1 MMVDSD
7 TMRGTISAL
16 QAENDQLK
24 EQLANQKTVHETP
37 QDDTTELKKKSEE
50 YDQLKSDYEDLLVL
64 LEDQDA
70 KILSLKSRLKEHGV
84 ELDEENEEVEEEES
98 EEEDSEESDAL
109 PNGEQ
114 MQIRKKI
121 RKKPRKEPNPRGGR

>member
-70 KILSLKSRLKEHGV
+70 KILSLKTRLKEHGV
-84 ELDEENEEVEEEES
+84 ELDEENEEVEEEI
-98 EEEDSEESDAL
+98 
-109 PNGEQ
+109 GG
-114 MQIRKKI
+114 IRPI
-121 RKKPRKEPNPRGGR
+121 EIGL